1 MNPGTDIS
9 HSPWTKQVHD
19 TEIDTWRIPRQ
30 WDNKNLRSFQFL
42 LQQFKNF
49 ITPIIPMHWVWKAT
63 LSSSQCKLG
72 AGPPNPIV

>member
-19 TEIDTWRIPRQ
+19 TEIDTWKIPRHGII
-30 WDNKNLRSFQFL
+30 KISGHSSFSYSSS
-42 LQQFKNF
+42 KNF